1 MFQIGSNEN
10 GWSEIFTLRT
20 CKTSTLRKQK
30 TLWLPSSERVYH
42 FLDIYVSV
50 VIDAHQRQPR
60 LSLALYGR
68 PQVCF

>member
-50 VIDAHQRQPR
+50 TPAQTLTR
-60 LSLALYGR
+60 LTWSTSGMFLTFLVY
-68 PQVCF
+68 